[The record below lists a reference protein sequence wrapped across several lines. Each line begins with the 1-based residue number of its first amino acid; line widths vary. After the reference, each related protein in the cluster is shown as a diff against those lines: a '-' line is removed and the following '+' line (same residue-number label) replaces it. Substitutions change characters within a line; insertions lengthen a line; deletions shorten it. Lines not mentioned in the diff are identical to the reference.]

1 MLSIEE
7 MRELLQDRNASAI
20 ASITGLS
27 AATIRDIKEGRN
39 TNPTM
44 TTAQKL
50 SDYLTR
56 KAA

>member
-1 MLSIEE
+1 MITRSE
-7 MRELLQDRNASAI
+7 AI

>member
-1 MLSIEE
+1 MLTIEQ

>member
-1 MLSIEE
+1 MLTIEE

-20 ASITGLS
+20 ASMTGLS

>member
-7 MRELLQDRNASAI
+7 LRELLQDRNASAI

>member
-1 MLSIEE
+1 MLTIEE

-20 ASITGLS
+20 ASVTGLS

>member
-7 MRELLQDRNASAI
+7 MRELLKDRNASVI

>member
-1 MLSIEE
+1 MLTIEQ

-20 ASITGLS
+20 ASVTGLS

>member
-1 MLSIEE
+1 MLTIEE

>member
-7 MRELLQDRNASAI
+7 MRALLQDRNASAI

-39 TNPTM
+39 NNPTM
-44 TTAQKL
+44 ATAQKL

>member
-1 MLSIEE
+1 MLSIEQ